1 MAYNIYDLMDTVQ
14 DDTVALPEDKT
25 VDTGRIKAL
34 TRQKLRQ
41 QAQRPAG
48 QRTGRF
54 TRGLLI
60 AAAAAVM
67 CTATVAAARLG
78 VADSFK
84 GYFGDLTAA
93 EKQLVEQHGT
103 TDMPAPV
110 TSNGTTI
117 TLLAAYG
124 DAYNCYVRLRVA
136 APEGTVLRIP
146 NTQTEGDLMFR
157 GTEEDGILETEPY
170 DFSGCG
176 HGVSWEDAV
185 PGDNVLEGVL
195 HLEIQMLGETTEQRM
210 REQYGFTRFM
220 RFDDGLPKT
229 LHFTSLAV
237 LKDGRYGEKLLEG
250 DWQFA
255 LPALSAWVEPLTVDA
270 DGLTVD
276 STEPG
281 RTIYLDHFQIG
292 DTYTQA
298 LYTCDSDPDWV
309 EKPPCEPA
317 GGWALVLADGSEVAI
332 KDDGAFNYSGDR
344 VNAFWRYEAPI
355 DLAEVD
361 HIRFGSLTI
370 PVQQ

>member
-146 NTQTEGDLMFR
+146 DSQTEGDLMLR
-157 GTEEDGILETEPY
+157 GTEEDGILETADY
-170 DFSGCG
+170 DFSGMG
-176 HGVSWEDAV
+176 YSVKWEDSI
-185 PGDNVLEGVL
+185 PGDNTLEGVVYMGS
-195 HLEIQMLGETTEQRM
+195 QMLSDDAAQWVGETK
-210 REQYGFTRFM
+210 M
-220 RFDDGLPKT
+220 RFDDGRPKW
-229 LHFTSLAV
+229 LHITGLAV
-237 LKDGRYGEKLLEG
+237 YSASLGQYAETVLEG
-250 DWQFA
+250 DWRFE
-255 LPALSAWVEPLTVDA
+255 LPDLSAQAAPIEVDA
-270 DGLTVD
+270 GGLTVE

-281 RTIYLDHFQIG
+281 RMIYLDAFRISS
-292 DTYTQA
+292 TYIQVK
-298 LYTCDSDPDWV
+298 YDSDSIDDFDA
-309 EKPPCEPA
+309 PPCEPE
-317 GGWALVLADGSEVAI
+317 GGWALVLDDGTEVTLGSEDPQGGGWNNSHVDIFYRFA
-332 KDDGAFNYSGDR
+332 
-344 VNAFWRYEAPI
+344 API
-355 DLAEVD
+355 DVTQVD
-361 HIRFGSLTI
+361 HIRFGDQII
-370 PVQQ
+370 PVR

>member
-146 NTQTEGDLMFR
+146 DSQTEGDLMLR
-157 GTEEDGILETEPY
+157 GTEEDGILETADY
-170 DFSGCG
+170 DFSGMG
-176 HGVSWEDAV
+176 YSVKWEDSI
-185 PGDNVLEGVL
+185 PGDNTLEGVVYMGS
-195 HLEIQMLGETTEQRM
+195 QMLSDDAAQRVGETR
-210 REQYGFTRFM
+210 M
-220 RFDDGLPKT
+220 RFDDGQPKW
-229 LHFTSLAV
+229 LHITGLAV
-237 LKDGRYGEKLLEG
+237 YSASLGQYTETVLEG
-250 DWQFA
+250 DWRFE
-255 LPALSAWVEPLTVDA
+255 LPDLSTQATPIEVDA
-270 DGLTVD
+270 SGLTVE

-281 RTIYLDHFQIG
+281 RMIYLDAFRISS
-292 DTYTQA
+292 TYIQVK
-298 LYTCDSDPDWV
+298 YDSDSIDDFDA
-309 EKPPCEPA
+309 PPCEPE
-317 GGWALVLADGSEVAI
+317 GGWALVLDDGTEVTLGSEDPQGGGWNNSHVDIFYRFA
-332 KDDGAFNYSGDR
+332 
-344 VNAFWRYEAPI
+344 API
-355 DLAEVD
+355 DVTQVD
-361 HIRFGSLTI
+361 HIRFGDQII
-370 PVQQ
+370 PVR